1 MSKDRQLHVKG
12 QTVTCQRTDSY
23 MLKAD
28 SISHLLRHVELGL
41 DVREERHPLSAKLA
55 RLPQFLVDE
64 TPDHGAADLLVD
76 LQNT

>member
-1 MSKDRQLHVKG
+1 MF
-12 QTVTCQRTDSY
+12 
-23 MLKAD
+23 KAD